1 MSATDSAAAVSTAA
15 ASSEPPLPTRPL
27 ERALRLFC
35 DVREGEGLLLLGLA
49 FNVFLILVAYYVM
62 KPVREVL
69 ILAQPGGAEL
79 KSYAYAAQAALF
91 VVLVPLY
98 GGLATR
104 LPRRQL
110 INGVTAL
117 FIACLP
123 VFYGLA
129 ERGVVIGLV
138 FFLWIGVFSLMVIAQ
153 FWAYANDLYTP
164 AEGQRLFAVIAFGAS
179 AGSVAGAWLS
189 GRLIDVIGVHA
200 LLLAAAAVLVLSL
213 ALFNTIDRHTDRRQR
228 APRPDDPAAEVAIGG
243 RGAFAL
249 VAGNRYLLGMALVIL
264 LLNWVNSAGEY
275 ILSAIVKQAAD
286 ADIAAGLLAPADQ
299 GRYIGAFFADY
310 FQLVNV
316 IGLVL
321 QLFFVSRLVKRLGVP
336 VALCVL
342 PVVALGSYAAAVL
355 LPSLAVVRWVKTA
368 ENAVDYSLMNTVRQ
382 MLFLPTK
389 REEKYKAK
397 QVIDSLVVRSG
408 DVLAAATVYL
418 GTTVFAFGV
427 SQFATV
433 NVVLVLVWIAA
444 SVATGM
450 EFRRRTAAQAGAAHR
465 DRRAGAGR
473 AARRCASWSGFSLAS
488 WWACSSARMRR
499 CSSRWPTC
507 TSAPCR

>member
-1 MSATDSAAAVSTAA
+1 MSVTDSAVAVAPPR
-15 ASSEPPLPTRPL
+15 EPSLPRRPL
-27 ERALRLFC
+27 ERFLRLFS
-35 DVREGEGLLLLGLA
+35 DVREGEGPLLLALT

-104 LPRRQL
+104 LPRRGL

-123 VFYGLA
+123 VFYLLA
-129 ERGVVIGLV
+129 QRGVVIGLV

-153 FWAYANDLYTP
+153 FWAYANDLYT
-164 AEGQRLFAVIAFGAS
+164 ADEGKRLFAVIAFGAS
-179 AGSVAGAWLS
+179 AGSVAGSWLS
-189 GRLIDVIGVHA
+189 GRLIGWVGVHA
-200 LLLAAAAVLVLSL
+200 LLLAAAVVLVASL
-213 ALFNTIDRHTDRRQR
+213 ALFNAIDRLGAGRQARR
-228 APRPDDPAAEVAIGG
+228 AADGAAQQPIGG

-275 ILSAIVKQAAD
+275 ILSSIVRHAAD
-286 ADIAAGLLAPADQ
+286 AAIAAGTLAPADQ
-299 GRYIGAFFADY
+299 GRYIGAFFAAY
-310 FQLVNV
+310 FQLVNL

-321 QLFFVSRLVKRLGVP
+321 QLFVVSRLVKWLGVP

-342 PVVALGSYAAAVL
+342 PVVALVSYGVAVL
-355 LPSLAVVRWVKTA
+355 LPSLAIVRWVKTA

-382 MLFLPTK
+382 MLFLPTT

-408 DVLAAATVYL
+408 DVLAAITVYL
-418 GTTVFAFGV
+418 GTTVFALGV
-427 SQFATV
+427 SQFAAI
-433 NVVLVLVWIAA
+433 NVALVLCWLAT
-444 SVATGM
+444 SVATGLA
-450 EFRRRTAAQAGAAHR
+450 FRRLVAAQPGPAA
-465 DRRAGAGR
+465 
-473 AARRCASWSGFSLAS
+473 
-488 WWACSSARMRR
+488 
-499 CSSRWPTC
+499 
-507 TSAPCR
+507 